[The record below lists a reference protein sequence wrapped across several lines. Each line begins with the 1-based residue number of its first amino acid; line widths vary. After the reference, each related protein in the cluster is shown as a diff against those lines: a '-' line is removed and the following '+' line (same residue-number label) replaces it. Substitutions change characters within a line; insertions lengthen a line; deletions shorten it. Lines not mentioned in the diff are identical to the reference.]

1 MIWSGLEVVFRAG
14 WDQKLSLF
22 EALERNADSDTAQ
35 GFTQVGPHRA
45 DLRLMRDGLTGGRSA
60 VARSAQVGL
69 GGAEAGSRGVDRRRF
84 LIATALFGG

>member
-1 MIWSGLEVVFRAG
+1 LAGFEVVFRAG

-45 DLRLMRDGLTGGRSA
+45 DLRLMRDGSLAAEGA

-69 GGAEAGSRGVDRRRF
+69 GGAEAGSGGVDRRRF
-84 LIATALFGG
+84 LIAAALFGG